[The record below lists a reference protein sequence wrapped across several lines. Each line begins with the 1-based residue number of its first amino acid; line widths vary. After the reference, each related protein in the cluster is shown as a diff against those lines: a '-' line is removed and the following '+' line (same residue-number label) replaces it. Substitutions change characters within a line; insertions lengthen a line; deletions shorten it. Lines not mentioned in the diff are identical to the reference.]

1 MKANTYYYDMVIVGA
16 GGAGLM
22 ASCHSIQKGM
32 KTACITKVDPTRSHT
47 VAAKGGIN
55 AALGNI
61 TEDNWRW
68 HMYDTIRGGDWIGDA
83 DAIEYM
89 CKNAA
94 SSILE
99 LEKMG
104 VPFSRLDNGRL
115 YQRIY
120 GGQSSHYGKGNP
132 PHRACAVADR
142 TGHAILH
149 TLYQQSLK
157 SGVRFFQ
164 DHFAMDLIFD
174 SGKCIGVVTWDMENG
189 EINIFR
195 SHMII
200 LATGGYGQAYEVN
213 TSSSI
218 CTGDGNALVIRAGL
232 PVQDMEFIQFHPTGL
247 AGSGFLI
254 TEAARGEGAYLINSE
269 GERFMERY
277 APKYKDLA
285 ARDVIARAMAKE
297 IFEGRGTGKN
307 KDCLHLCLQHLGEET
322 IKKKLPTVYENAKLF
337 AKVDATKEPIPVA
350 PSVHYTMGGVP
361 TNMYGQ
367 VIDRSGKIV
376 EGLMAIGETACM
388 SVHGANRLGC
398 NSLLDIIVFGK
409 LAVEKAREV
418 IDTGTQHK
426 NIESS
431 EEQSARR
438 IRKLLGV
445 RKTQEYHGEIITNV
459 SSLLTKLKNTMTGFV
474 GVFRTG
480 KLLENALKD
489 IAYIEGLYEQVII
502 YDKSKKWNLSL
513 LEAMELENLLL
524 QCKATIISA
533 LKRTESRGS
542 HFREDFLESDN
553 EKWLKH
559 SIVWL
564 EGGEF
569 KHDKTDVRKTTEDKD
584 LPDFLPAERKY

>member
-1 MKANTYYYDMVIVGA
+1 MKVNTYYYDMVIVGA

-22 ASCHSIQKGM
+22 ASCHGIQKGM

-120 GGQSSHYGKGNP
+120 GGQSSYYGKGNP

-174 SGKCIGVVTWDMENG
+174 SGKCVGVVTWDMENG

-200 LATGGYGQAYEVN
+200 LATGGYGQAYAVN

-254 TEAARGEGAYLINSE
+254 TEAARCEGAYLINSE
-269 GERFMERY
+269 G
-277 APKYKDLA
+277 
-285 ARDVIARAMAKE
+285 
-297 IFEGRGTGKN
+297 
-307 KDCLHLCLQHLGEET
+307 
-322 IKKKLPTVYENAKLF
+322 
-337 AKVDATKEPIPVA
+337 
-350 PSVHYTMGGVP
+350 
-361 TNMYGQ
+361 
-367 VIDRSGKIV
+367 
-376 EGLMAIGETACM
+376 
-388 SVHGANRLGC
+388 
-398 NSLLDIIVFGK
+398 
-409 LAVEKAREV
+409 
-418 IDTGTQHK
+418 
-426 NIESS
+426 
-431 EEQSARR
+431 
-438 IRKLLGV
+438 
-445 RKTQEYHGEIITNV
+445 
-459 SSLLTKLKNTMTGFV
+459 
-474 GVFRTG
+474 
-480 KLLENALKD
+480 
-489 IAYIEGLYEQVII
+489 
-502 YDKSKKWNLSL
+502 
-513 LEAMELENLLL
+513 
-524 QCKATIISA
+524 
-533 LKRTESRGS
+533 
-542 HFREDFLESDN
+542 
-553 EKWLKH
+553 
-559 SIVWL
+559 
-564 EGGEF
+564 
-569 KHDKTDVRKTTEDKD
+569 
-584 LPDFLPAERKY
+584 